1 MKKIAP
7 EQRIRQWLPALIEVT
22 GEPTDDDL
30 DRLVEMLVESPRYEV
45 WIDIGVPAT
54 AHYLP
59 DGSAVLEEKI
69 SEVIRHIRKIRGDDQ
84 EAEIHWSGPVLEEVP
99 TVSEERK
106 TEVEKVFQICFGPTE
121 PMDDLNL
128 QALYSGL
135 EETPWKWQK
144 REDGGDPIQVH
155 KVREGQWIPR
165 AELAPV
171 VAGAA
176 EMVGMWR
183 LKPVFY
189 GKEIETGIY
198 LD

>member
-1 MKKIAP
+1 MKKITP
-7 EQRIRQWLPALIEVT
+7 EQRIQQWLPELIEVT
-22 GEPTDDDL
+22 GDPTDDDL
-30 DRLVEMLVESPRYEV
+30 DRLVEMLVASPRYEV

-59 DGSAVLEEKI
+59 DGSAVLEERI
-69 SEVIRHIRKIRGDDQ
+69 AEVIRHVQKTKGEDPEVGID
-84 EAEIHWSGPVLEEVP
+84 WSGPVLEEVP

-106 TEVEKVFQICFGPTE
+106 AEVEKVFRICFGTAE

-135 EETPWKWQK
+135 EETPWKW
-144 REDGGDPIQVH
+144 REQDGGDPIQVH

>member
-1 MKKIAP
+1 MKKITP
-7 EQRIRQWLPALIEVT
+7 EQRIQQWLPELIGVT

-30 DRLVEMLVESPRYEV
+30 DRLVEVLVESPRYEV
-45 WIDIGVPAT
+45 WIEIGQSAT

-69 SEVIRHIRKIRGDDQ
+69 AEVIRHIRKTQGEDQ

-99 TVSEERK
+99 TISDEQK
-106 TEVEKVFQICFGPTE
+106 AEVERVFRICYGPTE

-128 QALYSGL
+128 QGLYSVL
-135 EETPWKWQK
+135 EETPWKWRRQD
-144 REDGGDPIQVH
+144 DGEPVQVH

-183 LKPVFY
+183 LRPVFY

>member
-1 MKKIAP
+1 MKKVTP

-22 GEPTDDDL
+22 GAPTDDDL
-30 DRLVEMLVESPRYEV
+30 DRLVEVLVESPRYEV

-54 AHYLP
+54 AHFLP

-69 SEVIRHIRKIRGDDQ
+69 SEVIRHIRKIRGEVH
-84 EAEIHWSGPVLEEVP
+84 EAEITWSGQVLEEVP
-99 TVSEERK
+99 TVSEEQK
-106 TEVEKVFQICFGPTE
+106 SEVERVFRICFGPTE

-135 EETPWKWQK
+135 EETPWKWQ
-144 REDGGDPIQVH
+144 RQEDGGDPIQVH
-155 KVREGQWIPR
+155 KVRETVWISR

-171 VAGAA
+171 VATAA

-183 LKPVFY
+183 LKSVFY

>member
-1 MKKIAP
+1 MKKNTP

-30 DRLVEMLVESPRYEV
+30 DRLVEMLVASPRYEV

-59 DGSAVLEEKI
+59 DGAAVLEEKV
-69 SEVIRHIRKIRGDDQ
+69 SEVIRHIRMTRGEDQ

-99 TVSEERK
+99 TVSEERRA
-106 TEVEKVFQICFGPTE
+106 EVERVFRICFGPTE

-135 EETPWKWQK
+135 EETPWKW
-144 REDGGDPIQVH
+144 REQDGGDPIQVH
-155 KVREGQWIPR
+155 KVRETVWISR
-165 AELAPV
+165 VELAPV
-171 VAGAA
+171 VATAA

>member
-1 MKKIAP
+1 MKKTTP
-7 EQRIRQWLPALIEVT
+7 ERYIRRWSPELIDVAS
-22 GEPTDDDL
+22 EPTDDDL
-30 DRLVEMLVESPRYEV
+30 DRLVEALVESPRYEV
-45 WIDIGVPAT
+45 WIEIGQSAT

-69 SEVIRHIRKIRGDDQ
+69 AEVIRHIRKTRGEDQ
-84 EAEIHWSGPVLEEVP
+84 EAEIDWSGPVLEEVP

-106 TEVEKVFQICFGPTE
+106 TEVERVFRICFGPTE

-135 EETPWKWQK
+135 EETPWKW
-144 REDGGDPIQVH
+144 REQEDGDPIQVH
-155 KVREGQWIPR
+155 QVRETVWIPR
-165 AELAPV
+165 SELVPV

-176 EMVGMWR
+176 ELVGMWR